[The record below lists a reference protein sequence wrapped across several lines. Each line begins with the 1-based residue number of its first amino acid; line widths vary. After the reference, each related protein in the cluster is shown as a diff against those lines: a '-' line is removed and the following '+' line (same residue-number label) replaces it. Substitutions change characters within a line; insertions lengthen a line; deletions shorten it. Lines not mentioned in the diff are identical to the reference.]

1 MDSSSSPVV
10 VVGPLAGFE
19 MPLRADLERYG
30 YAPSTIKNVVATM
43 ARLSG
48 WMQRVDIA
56 AEQLTPA
63 VLEALPLGLTGTR
76 PVIRFLRGCDAVPP
90 ASCVDGAAPVELVV
104 AEFRRWLVGERG
116 LTSTT
121 VRCYGDH
128 ARTFLQWMGEPLHE
142 ELSSLDASEVTRFV
156 LGHCEQVSCANA
168 KVTVTALRALLRFLH
183 VAGHVPRGLAGAVPG
198 VAGWRQAS
206 LPRGLETG
214 QAQALLDSCD
224 RTTTVGR
231 RDYAVLM
238 LLARLGLRSAEVAT
252 LELNDLDWHAGEVTI
267 HGKAARLDRLPLPV
281 AAGEALADYLTQARP
296 RCETSTAVFITM
308 CAPYG
313 PISAHVVRQAMYRA
327 CERAGLPRTGPHRLR
342 HALATDLLRAGGSLA
357 EVGQILRHRTA
368 LATSLYAKIDERSL
382 SALVRPFPGGDR

>member
-10 VVGPLAGFE
+10 AGPLAGFE
-19 MPLRADLERYG
+19 VPLRADLERCG
-30 YAPSTIKNVVATM
+30 YAPSTIKNVIATM

-56 AEQLTPA
+56 AEQLSPS
-63 VLEALPLGLTGTR
+63 VLEALPRGLTGTR
-76 PVIRFLRGCDAVPP
+76 PVIRFLRGCEAVPP

-104 AEFRRWLVGERG
+104 AEFGRWLVGERG
-116 LTSTT
+116 LTSAT
-121 VRCYGDH
+121 VRCYGDR
-128 ARTFLQWMGEPLHE
+128 ARTFLEWMGEPLHE
-142 ELSSLDASEVTRFV
+142 ELSLLDASEVTRFV

-168 KVTVTALRALLRFLH
+168 KVMVTALRALLRFLH
-183 VAGHVPRGLAGAVPG
+183 VAGHVPRGLTGAVPG

-214 QAQALLDSCD
+214 QAQALVDSCD

-238 LLARLGLRSAEVAT
+238 LLARLGLRSAEVAA
-252 LELNDLDWHAGEVTI
+252 LELDDLDWHAGEVTI
-267 HGKAARLDRLPLPV
+267 HGKATRIDRLPLPV

-296 RCETSTAVFITM
+296 RCESTAVFITM

-327 CERAGLPRTGPHRLR
+327 CERAGLPPMGPHRLR
-342 HALATDLLRAGGSLA
+342 HALATELLGAGGSLA

-368 LATSLYAKIDERSL
+368 LATSVYAKVDERSL
-382 SALVRPFPGGDR
+382 SALVRPFPGGER